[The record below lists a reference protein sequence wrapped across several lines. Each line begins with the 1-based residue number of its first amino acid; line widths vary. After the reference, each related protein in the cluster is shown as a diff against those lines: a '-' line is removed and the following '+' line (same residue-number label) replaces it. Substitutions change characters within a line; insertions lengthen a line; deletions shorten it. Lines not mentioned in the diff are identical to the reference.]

1 MAFENAPDE
10 VAMTMI
16 VFHDD
21 EEEDDDDDDDRMN
34 SSDSIDKI
42 NPP

>member
-16 VFHDD
+16 VFHD
-21 EEEDDDDDDDRMN
+21 EDDDDVDRMN
-34 SSDSIDKI
+34 SSDSIDVI
-42 NPP
+42 NQP